1 MQIIDFILCEDIRF
15 EEGGKRSLMGVFE
28 DTITIVEHNN
38 QNNWPKPLSFGLM
51 LRALLSEEQVAKKPS
66 DFELFLQL
74 DAERAPLA
82 KGKISP
88 PPVGSPSIQRLAIA
102 ILVKNFP
109 LNKTEKIWAI
119 LQLKDKDGKILA
131 EQKTA
136 DSIKLKVRVINQ
148 QTPTES

>member
-15 EEGGKRSLMGVFE
+15 EEGGRRSLMGVFE
-28 DTITIVEHNN
+28 DTLIIIEHNS
-38 QNNWPKPLSFGLM
+38 QNKWPKPLSFGLM

-74 DAERAPLA
+74 DDERMSLA

-88 PPVGSPSIQRLAIA
+88 PPVENPSIQRLAIA
-102 ILVKNFP
+102 MLVKNFP

-131 EQKTA
+131 EQKTI
-136 DSIKLKVRVINQ
+136 DSVNLKVRVLNQ
-148 QTPTES
+148 QTPT